1 MSRVLQVFRLYKY
14 IGMRS
19 EEVALPAKQQT
30 SHSDQEQVV
39 VSVEMQFWSLFCP
52 RSATETCPLDMVAA
66 TARERHHGVL
76 LMRHGI

>member
-1 MSRVLQVFRLYKY
+1 MSRFLQLFRLYKY

-19 EEVALPAKQQT
+19 EEVALTAKQQT
-30 SHSDQEQVV
+30 SHSDQEQLA
-39 VSVEMQFWSLFCP
+39 VSLEPQFWPLLCP

-66 TARERHHGVL
+66 TTRKSHRGVL